1 MVSRVALNFGN
12 NSELQLFHISTV
24 ISELSCNSVLL
35 SGANFTPFMC
45 SNWRSFH
52 SQLSLLAQCCCFQ
65 KGFSSVFL
73 GRLLLS
79 SCLLLVSLS
88 QQRWFGQVFY
98 QHYYYQLHG
107 GVSQQTPVLLSC
119 CWRNF
124 PLKNGLE
131 AEPTLPDQLTCT
143 VDFSF
148 SSQLRHQHHTL
159 SFPACKARLSAPD
172 CTTAAPLCFL

>member
-1 MVSRVALNFGN
+1 MRYQISHLLCKGRILQTASNMFKIVFKKTEIMSLKIILSVLFCNQIHFWNCFNQREKSSDMVSRVALNFGN

-88 QQRWFGQVFY
+88 Q
-98 QHYYYQLHG
+98 
-107 GVSQQTPVLLSC
+107 
-119 CWRNF
+119 
-124 PLKNGLE
+124 
-131 AEPTLPDQLTCT
+131 
-143 VDFSF
+143 
-148 SSQLRHQHHTL
+148 
-159 SFPACKARLSAPD
+159 
-172 CTTAAPLCFL
+172 

>member
-1 MVSRVALNFGN
+1 MRYEISHLFCKGRILQISSNIFKIVFKKTDIMSLKKILKCPFLQSDSFLKMFQSEKSSNMVSRVALNFGN

-98 QHYYYQLHG
+98 
-107 GVSQQTPVLLSC
+107 
-119 CWRNF
+119 
-124 PLKNGLE
+124 
-131 AEPTLPDQLTCT
+131 
-143 VDFSF
+143 
-148 SSQLRHQHHTL
+148 
-159 SFPACKARLSAPD
+159 
-172 CTTAAPLCFL
+172 